1 MHKQN
6 IIDCLA
12 NRGFKYNNHTDS
24 FSYDIHHSP
33 ERGRSSQR
41 SIDQYHSPYA
51 QSAPIDIPKPGQPIS
66 YQKPQVMPV
75 HSIRASKVTSDDAHP
90 FAALRARTFRML
102 EEHHITPFYDPEL
115 RIQQLPARSDFSNAE
130 LHVPDRLPA
139 PRSQLLY
146 QKVAAMLATA
156 PSHPQPKFF
165 SITLTA
171 TDPASLWIEKAS
183 LDHWLVPSAAPTA
196 PSTTST
202 TSSAS
207 FPAYISLLQESTE
220 VFIPLTLD
228 LRALGTRR
236 VTGVVSGI
244 VAVLLEAKV
253 GGRDKALAFLSTA
266 MAATVCVEESEF
278 GEAVAAVRRAM
289 D

>member
-1 MHKQN
+1 MYKQN

-12 NRGFKYNNHTDS
+12 KRGFKYNDHTES
-24 FSYDIHHSP
+24 FLYDVHHSP
-33 ERGRSSQR
+33 ERGRTSQR
-41 SIDQYHSPYA
+41 SFESYESYYSPYE

-66 YQKPQVMPV
+66 YTKPQVMPK
-75 HSIRASKVTSDDAHP
+75 HSLRASRVTSDDTHP
-90 FAALRARTFRML
+90 FATLRARTFRML
-102 EEHHITPFYDPEL
+102 EEHNIIPYYDPEL
-115 RIQQLPARSDFSNAE
+115 HIQQLPARSDFSNAE
-130 LHVPDRLPA
+130 LHVPDRLPC
-139 PRSQLLY
+139 PRGQLLY
-146 QKVAAMLATA
+146 QKVAALLSTA
-156 PSHPQPKFF
+156 LPQDLPKFF

-171 TDPASLWIEKAS
+171 TDPASLWIEKSS
-183 LDHWLVPSAAPTA
+183 LDHWLVCSPAATA
-196 PSTTST
+196 PVTH
-202 TSSAS
+202 
-207 FPAYISLLQESTE
+207 ISLLQESTE

-228 LRALGTRR
+228 LRVLGTQR